1 MASFFPVNR
10 LDSGYHLAIAADPLR
25 KCQIFRVFCCTSRQY
40 NDFKAGLLFKG
51 YRRMQ
56 RLFSKLIIK
65 KWQKR
70 VSPQV
75 NEPMSANVEHATR
88 YQDTLSQL
96 TRHTRDSKLLML
108 YRAMDVAG

>member
-1 MASFFPVNR
+1 LHVQKQQPT
-10 LDSGYHLAIAADPLR
+10 GKY
-25 KCQIFRVFCCTSRQY
+25 QIFRVFHCTCRQY
-40 NDFKAGLLFKG
+40 NDYKVESLFQGHQK
-51 YRRMQ
+51 MQ
-56 RLFSKLIIK
+56 RFFNKLMIG

-108 YRAMDVAG
+108 YRAMDLAG